1 MSFGLSIKSTKEP
14 DESERRPDLERVEDQ
29 PHSEKNIRKR
39 KEECRREKSP
49 PPLNIDLN
57 NTGLGPEDREKIARI
72 RVNIAGL
79 TK

>member
-1 MSFGLSIKSTKEP
+1 MSFGIEVKS
-14 DESERRPDLERVEDQ
+14 DEELDEHDKRPILERVEDQ

-39 KEECRREKSP
+39 EEECRRKES

-57 NTGLGPEDREKIARI
+57 NLFRPEDRERI
-72 RVNIAGL
+72 VRTLINIAGL